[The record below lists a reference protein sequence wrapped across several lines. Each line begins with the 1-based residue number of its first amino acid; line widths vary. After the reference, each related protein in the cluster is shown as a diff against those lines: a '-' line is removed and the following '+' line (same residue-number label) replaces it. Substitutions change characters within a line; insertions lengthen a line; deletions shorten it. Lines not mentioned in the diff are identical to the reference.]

1 MFKKVLINSTMNTD
15 IRDILNLL
23 EAKEAQEEP
32 AITIPEVEKLLKANG
47 YEDLKVSGNKVTVLT
62 QLPDGSKSGEFRKAT
77 IDEILVFLDQEVP
90 EHKPTFSAATNLSSI
105 GGIIFDN
112 SKVHILVK
120 DIGKQGNKSAGIG
133 NEVEIAGM
141 IESVIQKYGTA
152 DITFIDDRG
161 IELEMKDADNVIVA
175 GRDTGERKKADII
188 ITSGEEQLPI
198 SIKKLD
204 AAAWESADS
213 LIGAKAKTVIDKL
226 VSEGLL
232 ELIQIGERRDGA
244 PVYKMSK
251 EVVIEPT
258 EDEAMN
264 AIFGADINPAGGV
277 VIQTFKPE
285 HYTQDEDKVTVEA
298 HAVIKSIEDIPHS
311 HLMVWLLRNDKT
323 RNIASIGYAGIR
335 PLGVTLERG
344 FGKKG
349 NKDVITVNKD
359 GDVVDAKDIIALDTE
374 LDRIQQREIDQRE
387 KEAKEFTQTSAKLAR
402 GGGSQKTDDAFAKRL
417 SEQSPVSRQKRITKR
432 DFR

>member
-1 MFKKVLINSTMNTD
+1 MFEKMLINTDMND
-15 IRDILNLL
+15 IRNILNLL
-23 EAKEAQEEP
+23 EAMEEP
-32 AITIPEVEKLLKANG
+32 SITVPEVEKLLKANG
-47 YEDLKVSGNKVTVLT
+47 YEDLKVSGNKVSVLT

-120 DIGKQGNKSAGIG
+120 DIGKQGDKSAGIA

-141 IESVIQKYGTA
+141 IESVIQKYGRA
-152 DITFIDDRG
+152 DVTFTDDRG
-161 IELEMKDADNVIVA
+161 IELEITNANNVIVA
-175 GRDTGERKKADII
+175 GRDTGNRKKADIV
-188 ITSGEEQLPI
+188 ITSDDQQLPI
-198 SIKKLD
+198 SIKKID

-232 ELIQIGERRDGA
+232 ELIKIGERKDGA

-264 AIFGADINPAGGV
+264 AIFGNDINPAGGII
-277 VIQTFKPE
+277 IQTFKPE
-285 HYTQDEDKVTVEA
+285 HYAQDEDKVTVEA
-298 HAVIKSIEDIPHS
+298 HAVIKSIKDIPHS

-349 NKDVITVNKD
+349 TKDVITVNKD
-359 GDVVDAKDIIALDTE
+359 GDVIDAKDIIAVDKE
-374 LDRIQQREIDQRE
+374 LDRIQQQDIDKRELRDKAKKITRGSNKDVTDIFKKQQAPTTTVGRE
-387 KEAKEFTQTSAKLAR
+387 KR
-402 GGGSQKTDDAFAKRL
+402 
-417 SEQSPVSRQKRITKR
+417 
-432 DFR
+432 

>member
-1 MFKKVLINSTMNTD
+1 MFV
-15 IRDILNLL
+15 
-23 EAKEAQEEP
+23 
-32 AITIPEVEKLLKANG
+32 
-47 YEDLKVSGNKVTVLT
+47 
-62 QLPDGSKSGEFRKAT
+62 
-77 IDEILVFLDQEVP
+77 
-90 EHKPTFSAATNLSSI
+90 
-105 GGIIFDN
+105 
-112 SKVHILVK
+112 
-120 DIGKQGNKSAGIG
+120 
-133 NEVEIAGM
+133 
-141 IESVIQKYGTA
+141 
-152 DITFIDDRG
+152 DDRG

-175 GRDTGERKKADII
+175 GRDTGNRKKADIV
-188 ITSGEEQLPI
+188 ITSGEDQLPI

-213 LIGAKAKTVIDKL
+213 LIGAKAKTIIDKL
-226 VSEGLL
+226 VGEGLL
-232 ELIQIGERRDGA
+232 ELIKIGERKDGS

-258 EDEAMN
+258 EEEAMN
-264 AIFGADINPAGGV
+264 AIFGNDINPAGGII
-277 VIQTFKPE
+277 IQTFKPE
-285 HYTQDEDKVTVEA
+285 HYTQEEDKVTVEA

-359 GDVVDAKDIIALDTE
+359 GDVVDAKEIIALDKE
-374 LDRIQQREIDQRE
+374 LDRIQQKEIDQRE
-387 KEAKEFTQTSAKLAR
+387 KEAEEFKQTSKKLAR
-402 GGGSQKTDDAFAKRL
+402 GNNKELDDVFSKRL
-417 SEQSPVSRQKRITKR
+417 AETSPVGREKRITKR

>member
-1 MFKKVLINSTMNTD
+1 MLINSTMNTD

-120 DIGKQGNKSAGIG
+120 DIGKQGDKSAGIA

-141 IESVIQKYGTA
+141 IESVIQKYGRA
-152 DITFIDDRG
+152 DVTFTDDRG
-161 IELEMKDADNVIVA
+161 IELEITNANNVIVA
-175 GRDTGERKKADII
+175 GRDTGNRKKADIV
-188 ITSGEEQLPI
+188 ITSDDQQLPI

-213 LIGAKAKTVIDKL
+213 LIGAKAKTIIDKL
-226 VSEGLL
+226 VDEGLV
-232 ELIQIGERRDGA
+232 ELIKIGERRDGA
-244 PVYKMSK
+244 PVYKLSK
-251 EVVIEPT
+251 EIVIEPT
-258 EDEAMN
+258 VDEAMN
-264 AIFGADINPAGGV
+264 AIFGNDINPAGGGII
-277 VIQTFKPE
+277 IQTFKPK

>member
-1 MFKKVLINSTMNTD
+1 MLINSIMNTD

-23 EAKEAQEEP
+23 EAMEEP
-32 AITIPEVEKLLKANG
+32 SITVPEVEKLLKANG
-47 YEDLKVSGNKVTVLT
+47 YEDLKVSGNKVSVLT

-120 DIGKQGNKSAGIG
+120 DIGKQGDKSAGIA

-141 IESVIQKYGTA
+141 IESVIQKYGRA
-152 DITFIDDRG
+152 DVTFTDDRG
-161 IELEMKDADNVIVA
+161 IELEITNANNVIVA
-175 GRDTGERKKADII
+175 GRDTGNRKKADIV
-188 ITSGEEQLPI
+188 ITSDDQQLPI
-198 SIKKLD
+198 SIKKVD

-232 ELIQIGERRDGA
+232 ELIKIGERKDGA

-264 AIFGADINPAGGV
+264 AIFGNDINPAGGII
-277 VIQTFKPE
+277 IQTFKPE
-285 HYTQDEDKVTVEA
+285 HYTQNEDKVTVEA

-349 NKDVITVNKD
+349 TKDVITVNKD
-359 GDVVDAKDIIALDTE
+359 GDVIDAKDIIAVDKE
-374 LDRIQQREIDQRE
+374 LDRIQQQDIDKRELRDKAKKITRGSNKDVTDIFKKQQAPTTTVGRE
-387 KEAKEFTQTSAKLAR
+387 KR
-402 GGGSQKTDDAFAKRL
+402 
-417 SEQSPVSRQKRITKR
+417 
-432 DFR
+432 

>member
-1 MFKKVLINSTMNTD
+1 MHTD
-15 IRDILNLL
+15 IRNILNLL
-23 EAKEAQEEP
+23 EGKEAQEEP
-32 AITIPEVEKLLKANG
+32 AITIPQVEKLLKANG

-120 DIGKQGNKSAGIG
+120 DIGKQGDKSAGIA

-141 IESVIQKYGTA
+141 IESVIQKYGRA
-152 DITFIDDRG
+152 DVTFTDDRG
-161 IELEMKDADNVIVA
+161 IELEITNANNVIVA
-175 GRDTGERKKADII
+175 GRDTGNRKKADIV
-188 ITSGEEQLPI
+188 ITSDDQQLPI
-198 SIKKLD
+198 SIKKVD

-232 ELIQIGERRDGA
+232 ELIKIGERKDGA

-264 AIFGADINPAGGV
+264 AIFGNDINPAGGII
-277 VIQTFKPE
+277 IQTFKPE
-285 HYTQDEDKVTVEA
+285 HYTQEEDVVTVEA

-374 LDRIQQREIDQRE
+374 LDRIQQQEIDQRE
-387 KEAKEFTQTSAKLAR
+387 KETKEFKTTATNIAR
-402 GGGSQKTDDAFAKRL
+402 GSNKELDDVFSKRL
-417 SEQSPVSRQKRITKR
+417 SEESPVGRQKRITKR

>member
-1 MFKKVLINSTMNTD
+1 MNTD

-23 EAKEAQEEP
+23 EAMEEP
-32 AITIPEVEKLLKANG
+32 SITVPEVEKLLKANG
-47 YEDLKVSGNKVTVLT
+47 YEDLKVSGNKVSVLT

-120 DIGKQGNKSAGIG
+120 DIGKQGDKSAGIA

-141 IESVIQKYGTA
+141 IESVIQKYGRA
-152 DITFIDDRG
+152 DVTFTDDRG
-161 IELEMKDADNVIVA
+161 IELEITNANNVIVA
-175 GRDTGERKKADII
+175 GRDTGNRKKADIV
-188 ITSGEEQLPI
+188 ITSDDQQLPI
-198 SIKKLD
+198 SIKKVD

-232 ELIQIGERRDGA
+232 ELIKIGERKDGA

-264 AIFGADINPAGGV
+264 AIFGNDINPAGGII
-277 VIQTFKPE
+277 IQTFKPE
-285 HYTQDEDKVTVEA
+285 HYAQDEDKVTVEA

-349 NKDVITVNKD
+349 TKDVITVNKD
-359 GDVVDAKDIIALDTE
+359 GDVIDAKDIIAVDKE
-374 LDRIQQREIDQRE
+374 LDRIQQQDIDKRELRDKAKKITRGSNKDVTDIFKKQQAPTTTVGRE
-387 KEAKEFTQTSAKLAR
+387 KK
-402 GGGSQKTDDAFAKRL
+402 
-417 SEQSPVSRQKRITKR
+417 
-432 DFR
+432 

>member
-1 MFKKVLINSTMNTD
+1 MNTD
-15 IRDILNLL
+15 IRNILNLL
-23 EAKEAQEEP
+23 EAMEEP
-32 AITIPEVEKLLKANG
+32 SITVPEVEKLLKANG
-47 YEDLKVSGNKVTVLT
+47 YEDLKVSGNKVSVLT

-161 IELEMKDADNVIVA
+161 IELEIKNADNVVIA
-175 GRDTGERKKADII
+175 GRDTGNRKKADIV
-188 ITSGEEQLPI
+188 ITSEDQQLPI

-232 ELIQIGERRDGA
+232 ELIQIGERKDGA

-258 EDEAMN
+258 EEEAMD
-264 AIFGADINPAGGV
+264 AIFGNDINPAGGII
-277 VIQTFKPE
+277 IQTFKPE
-285 HYTQDEDKVTVEA
+285 HYTQEEDVVTVEA

-374 LDRIQQREIDQRE
+374 LDRIQQQEIDQRE
-387 KEAKEFTQTSAKLAR
+387 KETKEFKTTATNIAR
-402 GGGSQKTDDAFAKRL
+402 GSNKELDDVFSKRL
-417 SEQSPVSRQKRITKR
+417 SEESPVGRQKRITKR

>member
-1 MFKKVLINSTMNTD
+1 MNTD

-23 EAKEAQEEP
+23 EAMEEP
-32 AITIPEVEKLLKANG
+32 SITVPEVEKLLKANG
-47 YEDLKVSGNKVTVLT
+47 YEDLKVSGNKVSVLT

-120 DIGKQGNKSAGIG
+120 DIGKQGDKSAGIA

-141 IESVIQKYGTA
+141 IESVIQKYGRA
-152 DITFIDDRG
+152 DVTFTDDRG
-161 IELEMKDADNVIVA
+161 IELEITNANNVIVA
-175 GRDTGERKKADII
+175 GRDTGNRKKADIV
-188 ITSGEEQLPI
+188 ITSDDQQLPI

-213 LIGAKAKTVIDKL
+213 LIGAKAKTIIDKL
-226 VSEGLL
+226 VDEGLV
-232 ELIQIGERRDGA
+232 ELIKIGERRDGA
-244 PVYKMSK
+244 PVYKLSK
-251 EVVIEPT
+251 EIVIEPT
-258 EDEAMN
+258 VDEAMN
-264 AIFGADINPAGGV
+264 AIFGNDINPAGGGII
-277 VIQTFKPE
+277 IQTFKPK

-349 NKDVITVNKD
+349 TKDVITVNKD
-359 GDVVDAKDIIALDTE
+359 GDVIDAKDIIAVDKE
-374 LDRIQQREIDQRE
+374 LDRIQQQDIDKRELRDKAKKITRGSNKDVTDIFKKQQAPTTTVGRE
-387 KEAKEFTQTSAKLAR
+387 KR
-402 GGGSQKTDDAFAKRL
+402 
-417 SEQSPVSRQKRITKR
+417 
-432 DFR
+432 

>member
-1 MFKKVLINSTMNTD
+1 MLINSIMNTD

-23 EAKEAQEEP
+23 EAMEEP
-32 AITIPEVEKLLKANG
+32 SITVPEVEKLLKANG
-47 YEDLKVSGNKVTVLT
+47 YEDLKVSGNKVSVLT

-120 DIGKQGNKSAGIG
+120 DIGKQGDKSAGIA

-141 IESVIQKYGTA
+141 IESVIQKYGRA
-152 DITFIDDRG
+152 DVTFTDDRG
-161 IELEMKDADNVIVA
+161 IELEITNANNVIVA
-175 GRDTGERKKADII
+175 GRDTGNRKKADIV
-188 ITSGEEQLPI
+188 ITSDDQQLPI
-198 SIKKLD
+198 SIKKVD

-232 ELIQIGERRDGA
+232 ELIKIGERKDGA

-264 AIFGADINPAGGV
+264 AIFGNDINPAGGII
-277 VIQTFKPE
+277 IQTFKPE

-349 NKDVITVNKD
+349 TKDVITVNKD
-359 GDVVDAKDIIALDTE
+359 GDVIDAKDIIAVDKE
-374 LDRIQQREIDQRE
+374 LDRIQQQDIDKRELRDKAKKITRGSNKDVTDIFKKQQAPTTTVGRE
-387 KEAKEFTQTSAKLAR
+387 KR
-402 GGGSQKTDDAFAKRL
+402 
-417 SEQSPVSRQKRITKR
+417 
-432 DFR
+432 

>member
-1 MFKKVLINSTMNTD
+1 MNTD
-15 IRDILNLL
+15 IRNILNLL
-23 EAKEAQEEP
+23 EAMEQP
-32 AITIPEVEKLLKANG
+32 SITVPEVEKLLKANG
-47 YEDLKVSGNKVTVLT
+47 YEDLKVSGNKVSVLT

-161 IELEMKDADNVIVA
+161 IELEIKNADNVVIA
-175 GRDTGERKKADII
+175 GRDTGNRKKADIV
-188 ITSGEEQLPI
+188 ITSEDQQLPI

-232 ELIQIGERRDGA
+232 ELIQIGERKDGA

-258 EDEAMN
+258 EEEAMD
-264 AIFGADINPAGGV
+264 AIFGNDINPAGGII
-277 VIQTFKPE
+277 IQTFKPE
-285 HYTQDEDKVTVEA
+285 HYTQEEDVVTVEA

-374 LDRIQQREIDQRE
+374 LDRIQQQEIDQRE
-387 KEAKEFTQTSAKLAR
+387 KETKEFKTTATNIAR
-402 GGGSQKTDDAFAKRL
+402 GSNKELDDVFSKRL
-417 SEQSPVSRQKRITKR
+417 SEESPVGRQKRITKR

>member
-1 MFKKVLINSTMNTD
+1 MNTD

-23 EAKEAQEEP
+23 EAMEEP
-32 AITIPEVEKLLKANG
+32 SITVPEVEKLLKANG
-47 YEDLKVSGNKVTVLT
+47 YEDLKVSGNKVSVLT

-120 DIGKQGNKSAGIG
+120 DIGKQGDKSAGIA

-141 IESVIQKYGTA
+141 IESVIQKYGRA
-152 DITFIDDRG
+152 DVTFTDDRG
-161 IELEMKDADNVIVA
+161 IELEITNANNVIVA
-175 GRDTGERKKADII
+175 GRDTGNRKKADIV
-188 ITSGEEQLPI
+188 ITSDDQQLPI
-198 SIKKLD
+198 SIKKVD

-232 ELIQIGERRDGA
+232 ELIKIGERKDGA

-264 AIFGADINPAGGV
+264 AIFGNDINPAGGII
-277 VIQTFKPE
+277 IQTFKPE
-285 HYTQDEDKVTVEA
+285 HYTQNEDKVTVEA

-349 NKDVITVNKD
+349 TKDVITVNKD
-359 GDVVDAKDIIALDTE
+359 GDVIDAKDIIAVDKE
-374 LDRIQQREIDQRE
+374 LDRIQQQDIDKRELRDKAKKITRGSNKDVTDIFKKQQAPTTTVGRE
-387 KEAKEFTQTSAKLAR
+387 KR
-402 GGGSQKTDDAFAKRL
+402 
-417 SEQSPVSRQKRITKR
+417 
-432 DFR
+432 

>member
-1 MFKKVLINSTMNTD
+1 MNTD

-23 EAKEAQEEP
+23 EAMEEP
-32 AITIPEVEKLLKANG
+32 SITVPEVEKLLKANG
-47 YEDLKVSGNKVTVLT
+47 YEDLKVSGNKVSVLT

-120 DIGKQGNKSAGIG
+120 DIGKQGDKSAGIA

-141 IESVIQKYGTA
+141 IESVIQKYGRA
-152 DITFIDDRG
+152 DVTFTDDRG
-161 IELEMKDADNVIVA
+161 IELEITNANNVIVA
-175 GRDTGERKKADII
+175 GRDTGNRKKADIV
-188 ITSGEEQLPI
+188 ITSDDQQLPI
-198 SIKKLD
+198 SIKKVD

-232 ELIQIGERRDGA
+232 ELIKIGERKDGA

-264 AIFGADINPAGGV
+264 AIFGNDINPAGGII
-277 VIQTFKPE
+277 IQTFKPE

-349 NKDVITVNKD
+349 TKDVITVNKD
-359 GDVVDAKDIIALDTE
+359 GDVIDAKDIIAVDKE
-374 LDRIQQREIDQRE
+374 LDRIQQQDIDKRELRDKAKKITRGSNKDVTDIFKKQQAPTTTVGRE
-387 KEAKEFTQTSAKLAR
+387 KR
-402 GGGSQKTDDAFAKRL
+402 
-417 SEQSPVSRQKRITKR
+417 
-432 DFR
+432 

>member
-1 MFKKVLINSTMNTD
+1 MLINSIMNTD

-23 EAKEAQEEP
+23 EAMEEP
-32 AITIPEVEKLLKANG
+32 SITVPEVEKLLKANG
-47 YEDLKVSGNKVTVLT
+47 YEDLKVSGNKVSVLT

-120 DIGKQGNKSAGIG
+120 DIGKQGDKSAGIA

-141 IESVIQKYGTA
+141 IESVIQKYGRA
-152 DITFIDDRG
+152 DVTFTDDRG
-161 IELEMKDADNVIVA
+161 IELEITNANNVIVA
-175 GRDTGERKKADII
+175 GRDTGNRKKADIV
-188 ITSGEEQLPI
+188 ITSDDQQLPI
-198 SIKKLD
+198 SIKKVD

-232 ELIQIGERRDGA
+232 ELIKIGERKDGA

-264 AIFGADINPAGGV
+264 AIFGNDINPAGGII
-277 VIQTFKPE
+277 IQTFKPE
-285 HYTQDEDKVTVEA
+285 HYAQDEDKVTVEA
-298 HAVIKSIEDIPHS
+298 HAVIKSIKDIPHS
-311 HLMVWLLRNDKT
+311 HLIVWLLRNDKT

-349 NKDVITVNKD
+349 TKDVITVNKD
-359 GDVVDAKDIIALDTE
+359 GDVIDAKDIIAVDKE
-374 LDRIQQREIDQRE
+374 LDRIQQQDIDKRELRDKAKKITRGSNKDVTDIFKKQQAPTTTVGRE
-387 KEAKEFTQTSAKLAR
+387 KR
-402 GGGSQKTDDAFAKRL
+402 
-417 SEQSPVSRQKRITKR
+417 
-432 DFR
+432 

>member
-1 MFKKVLINSTMNTD
+1 MNTD

-23 EAKEAQEEP
+23 EAMEEP
-32 AITIPEVEKLLKANG
+32 SITVPEVEKLLKANG
-47 YEDLKVSGNKVTVLT
+47 YEDLKVSGNKVSVLT

-120 DIGKQGNKSAGIG
+120 DIGKQGDKSAGIA

-141 IESVIQKYGTA
+141 IESVIQKYGRA
-152 DITFIDDRG
+152 DVTFTDDRG
-161 IELEMKDADNVIVA
+161 IELEITNANNVIVA
-175 GRDTGERKKADII
+175 GRDTGNRKKADIL
-188 ITSGEEQLPI
+188 ITSEDQRLPI

-213 LIGAKAKTVIDKL
+213 LIGAKAKTIIDKL
-226 VSEGLL
+226 VDEGLV
-232 ELIQIGERRDGA
+232 ELIKIGERRDGA
-244 PVYKMSK
+244 PVYKLSK
-251 EVVIEPT
+251 EIVIEPT
-258 EDEAMN
+258 VDEAMS
-264 AIFGADINPAGGV
+264 AIFGNDINPAGGGII
-277 VIQTFKPE
+277 IQTFKPK

-349 NKDVITVNKD
+349 TKDVITVNKD
-359 GDVVDAKDIIALDTE
+359 GDVIDAKDIIAVDKE
-374 LDRIQQREIDQRE
+374 LDRIQQQDIDKRELRDKAKKITRGSNKDVTDIFKKQQAPTTTVGRE
-387 KEAKEFTQTSAKLAR
+387 KR
-402 GGGSQKTDDAFAKRL
+402 
-417 SEQSPVSRQKRITKR
+417 
-432 DFR
+432 